1 MTNHYGGPLKVSD
14 KLYIMMWGRNEAA
27 IKLISNLREVR
38 KTQEKEKYKRYKF
51 MKNPFSFTWKH
62 FYWMRSAP

>member
-38 KTQEKEKYKRYKF
+38 KTQEKEKYKRYKQI
-51 MKNPFSFTWKH
+51 KREKRDVVILAISSF
-62 FYWMRSAP
+62 YG